1 MKSSNPRH
9 RTTVKEGERWVS
21 NLKLRQ
27 PSLATP
33 PLPPPK
39 EEEKEEYKSVN
50 ISHDDDNFYHNQTT
64 FTSRTKYFAHSIE
77 SAGSIRQPDRY
88 VATALENC
96 TILIYW
102 YFVTLS
108 NFRGCNFEKVLAKS
122 IFCPQIFDFV
132 SSFTCSYSM
141 QITEC

>member
-1 MKSSNPRH
+1 MKRLLLSS
-9 RTTVKEGERWVS
+9 S
-21 NLKLRQ
+21 
-27 PSLATP
+27 
-33 PLPPPK
+33 PLG
-39 EEEKEEYKSVN
+39 
-50 ISHDDDNFYHNQTT
+50 NFYHNLTT
-64 FTSRTKYFAHSIE
+64 FSSRTKYFAHSIE

-96 TILIYW
+96 SILIYW

-141 QITEC
+141 QITENNTQVLKLKQLNGTIDDNKIVENSMYII